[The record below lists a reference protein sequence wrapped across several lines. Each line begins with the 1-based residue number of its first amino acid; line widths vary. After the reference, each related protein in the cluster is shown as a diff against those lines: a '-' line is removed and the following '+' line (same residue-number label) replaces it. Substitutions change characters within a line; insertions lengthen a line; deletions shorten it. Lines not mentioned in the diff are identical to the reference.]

1 MTSNQVKI
9 SAHAGAES
17 TTMETYRQAVA
28 AKADYVELDIRRTA
42 DKELVAFHDPCT
54 SQGRPLSTV
63 GYAQLCDLAGY
74 EVPKVTDVLAAIA
87 GHAKGHLDLK
97 ETGAED
103 ANVRLALDILG
114 PGEFII
120 TSPEDAS
127 VAAIRSRF
135 PDVEEVPLAL
145 SLGRSAWLPARIG
158 ELRPWPRV
166 RACGANWVAIDHR
179 LAITGIARRC
189 REQHVGVMVWTV
201 NHESEMRYWLTGRRI
216 DILITDRPALAVAI
230 RGRKLPPNGR
240 WSHPPAYP
248 TKRWRIHL
256 QSQFV
261 QADAEREPQDRGGQ
275 QTVDRHDARIG
286 PEALT

>member
-1 MTSNQVKI
+1 VTGSQVKI
-9 SAHAGAES
+9 SAHAGAKS
-17 TTMETYRQAVA
+17 STMETCRQAVA

-54 SQGRPLSTV
+54 SQGRPLSEV

-74 EVPKVTDVLAAIA
+74 EVPKVTDLLAAIA

-97 ETGAED
+97 ETGDED
-103 ANVRLALDILG
+103 RLVRLALDILG

-135 PDVEEVPLAL
+135 PDVEEVPVAL
-145 SLGRSAWLPARIG
+145 SLGPGAWVPARVG

-179 LAITGIARRC
+179 LAITGIVRRC
-189 REQHVGVMVWTV
+189 RQQHVGVMVWTV
-201 NHESEMRYWLTGRRI
+201 NREREMRYWLSRRRI

-230 RGRKLPPNGR
+230 RGR
-240 WSHPPAYP
+240 
-248 TKRWRIHL
+248 T
-256 QSQFV
+256 
-261 QADAEREPQDRGGQ
+261 
-275 QTVDRHDARIG
+275 ARN
-286 PEALT
+286 